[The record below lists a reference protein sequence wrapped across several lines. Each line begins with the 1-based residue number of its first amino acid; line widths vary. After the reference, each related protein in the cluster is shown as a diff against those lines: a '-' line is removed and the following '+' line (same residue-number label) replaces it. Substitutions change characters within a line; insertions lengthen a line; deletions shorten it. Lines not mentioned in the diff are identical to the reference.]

1 MHLDSKQTISV
12 FVFCFPPSPSP
23 ATSPRLPWD
32 AHFPLCPSSL
42 CPIRWQGQCVERLGR
57 CRNRSPGQ
65 WCLSSPSLCPYAPS
79 YPWLQP
85 RPWPCALVCTCTHG
99 GEGGHVSGPAP
110 DTALGCQPPLP
121 ALLHHHN
128 LTPHSCSLKQKQPL
142 AFPPPLCSIWLTT
155 LQGLL
160 GSLSCVRF
168 VSGVPSVNSLHPSR
182 PLPGALSALPSTV
195 GGPQHSSVGFTGKVA
210 PAVDFQSL
218 SQTAQGFL

>member
-1 MHLDSKQTISV
+1 MVSV
-12 FVFCFPPSPSP
+12 QP
-23 ATSPRLPWD
+23 LP
-32 AHFPLCPSSL
+32 LSL
-42 CPIRWQGQCVERLGR
+42 CSKLPLAAAQ
-57 CRNRSPGQ
+57 
-65 WCLSSPSLCPYAPS
+65 AM
-79 YPWLQP
+79 
-85 RPWPCALVCTCTHG
+85 AMCTSMYLHAWGEKG
-99 GEGGHVSGPAP
+99 GVSGPAP

-160 GSLSCVRF
+160 GSLSCVHF